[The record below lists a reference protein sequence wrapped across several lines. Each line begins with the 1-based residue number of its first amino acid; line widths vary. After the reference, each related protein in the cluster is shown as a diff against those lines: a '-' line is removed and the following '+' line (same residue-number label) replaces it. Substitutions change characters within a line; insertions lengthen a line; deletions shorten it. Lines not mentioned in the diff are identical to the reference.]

1 MTTNT
6 ITIREF
12 VEREIICTISPLVFA
27 LTQEKQC
34 LDEELATELWTGQIN
49 YDECEIVINNDG
61 SYLGQK
67 NELWG
72 LYDNDEPDS
81 PIVDYK
87 YKTREELIEWY
98 FNDMDGAN
106 DYDGDKWNIENYRQQ
121 ILEHWVVSPYL
132 AAKLKEESETVIDLY
147 DLDVY
152 CRPYSGQMLQADDSI
167 ISIYNKLIS
176 K

>member
-6 ITIREF
+6 ITIQEF
-12 VEREIICTISPLVFA
+12 VEREVIYCISPLVFA

-34 LDEELATELWTGQIN
+34 LDEELATELWMGQIN

-61 SYLGQK
+61 SYLAQK

-72 LYDNDEPDS
+72 LYDNDEPDA

-87 YKTREELIEWY
+87 YKTRKSLIEWY
-98 FNDMDGAN
+98 FNDMAGEDN
-106 DYDGDKWNIENYRQQ
+106 KWDIELYRQQ
-121 ILEHWVVSPYL
+121 ILEHWVVTPYL
-132 AAKLKEESETVIDLY
+132 AAKLKEEGETVVDLY
-147 DLDVY
+147 DLDIY
-152 CRPYSGQMLQADDSI
+152 CRPYSGQMLQADDPI
-167 ISIYNKLIS
+167 VSIYNKLIS